1 MKYWCTQFRDACL
14 LVVVPAVAAVLPW
27 SLGWRWLRYWSRK
40 PWGAFADAAN
50 VALPIARQWLQIED
64 DTVFAERMRLLWLMD
79 GCDLYASMLRPRRTR
94 PPRYVEQL
102 GQWPKKS
109 GFIALGFHYG
119 VGHEVLRNLAAAN
132 YDYTFVSG
140 RWRREDYPGLPVRY
154 WYGRLRARDIARIGG
169 RPIAYRPGIKQTID
183 QTLREAAVV
192 VGLIDL
198 PPRLAPRQRHEVTL
212 LGRKL
217 SLPAGM
223 IELAREAGVPVVPYW
238 IEFDDDMYRRR
249 VRIGDPIEPDDSA
262 AALAK
267 VAEILDERIRAAPY
281 AWMLWPELPGWA
293 AEEVSASDAGDG
305 GSADQAL

>member
-14 LVVVPAVAAVLPW
+14 LVVVPAIAAVLPW

-64 DTVFAERMRLLWLMD
+64 EAVFAERMRLLWLMD

-94 PPRYVEQL
+94 PPRHVEQL

-132 YDYTFVSG
+132 FDYTFVSG

-169 RPIAYRPGIKQTID
+169 RPIAYRPGIKQTLD
-183 QTLREAAVV
+183 QTLREACVII
-192 VGLIDL
+192 GLIDL
-198 PPRLAPRQRHEVTL
+198 PPRLAPRQRHKVKL
-212 LGRKL
+212 LSHKL
-217 SLPAGM
+217 SLPGGM

-238 IEFDDDMYRRR
+238 VEFDEQMYRRR
-249 VRIGDPIEPDDSA
+249 VCIGEPIATDDIDT
-262 AALAK
+262 ALAE
-267 VAEILDERIRAAPY
+267 VARILDKCIRAAPY

-293 AEEVSASDAGDG
+293 SEETAKIKAGGDDD
-305 GSADQAL
+305 ADQML